1 MRVWPS
7 LLLTLIVIM
16 SPAVHAQHEHPAA
29 PPATAAGAGAPA
41 MNCEAMMQEMHAS
54 SKAMDDRL
62 QQLVDEMNKAKGSAK
77 VDRMASVINELVT
90 QRKQMREQMM
100 TMMPKMMSHMSQHMQ
115 GGMMKGMANS
125 MEGCPMMRG
134 DQKSATEHEH

>member
-1 MRVWPS
+1 MRS
-7 LLLTLIVIM
+7 LTLLFLTLLVAF
-16 SPAVHAQHEHPAA
+16 SPAASAQHQHPAA
-29 PPATAAGAGAPA
+29 APAPTAATDAPA

-77 VDRMASVINELVT
+77 VDRVAAVVNELVT

-100 TMMPKMMSHMSQHMQ
+100 TMMPKMMGHMSQHMQ
-115 GGMMKGMANS
+115 GGMMQGMASS
-125 MEGCPMMRG
+125 MEGCPMMKSG
-134 DQKSATEHEH
+134 QKPAEEHKH